1 MLDWMDM
8 RTLLLVGALAC
19 LTLAGVMV
27 YYAMARR
34 TYPGFHYWTGGI
46 VCSGVG
52 TVLVVL
58 RGVLPDFV
66 SIFLANALIAALP
79 LLLAEGLAA
88 FVGLARRPMAYNLVL
103 YALFLLAF
111 AWGTYLHPN
120 LPFRIV
126 VLCLTLTILFAEML
140 VIAVRRIPDVLKEQ
154 DRLLVTSILF
164 ALAASLFR
172 VGVTVLSSRTP
183 TFLAHAGTLQF
194 AAVLLTI
201 LAVIGIAGSFLILNT
216 HRMERDLNEARR
228 KIETLANTDGLTGLF
243 NRRYFDAKLKQELER
258 LQRSAQPLSLIMADI
273 DCFKLYNDT
282 YGHQA
287 GDDCLKQVAVA
298 FQESGGR
305 VSDIAARYG
314 GEELVMLLPNTDGNG
329 VHKVAL
335 AIQAAVQ
342 ALAIPHATSTAA
354 AVVTLSVGIATVRP
368 DRSLAP
374 DMLVRFADQALY
386 QSKAHG
392 KNQIRIYG

>member
-172 VGVTVLSSRTP
+172 VGVTVLSPRTP